1 MSGTKKAYNLDS
13 KNYFEFFNIEEK
25 FSISTRSLTNN
36 YKKVSEIL
44 REHLELENSI
54 LVQDRI
60 SFARRAFQTLQHPLE
75 RARYIIS
82 LHGVDNDIHDAIS
95 AEGVSLCSELG
106 YELSQCFTEEDIDLF
121 QESIKD
127 NSDFIIDN
135 IAKNIDEYNNYM
147 GAASLVS
154 AWYALHEL
162 YEQSKSKKLKIRDGI
177 TFVGF

>member
-1 MSGTKKAYNLDS
+1 MSGTKKTYNLDS

-25 FSISTRSLTNN
+25 FSISARSLTIH
-36 YKKVSEIL
+36 YKKVSAILIAQLEI
-44 REHLELENSI
+44 ENNI
-54 LVQDRI
+54 LVRDRI
-60 SFARRAFQTLQHPLE
+60 TFAQRAFQTLLNPLE

-95 AEGVSLCSELG
+95 AEDLSLCNELG
-106 YELSQCFTEEDIDLF
+106 YELSQCFAEEDIDLF

-127 NSDFIIDN
+127 NSDFIINN
-135 IAKNIDEYNNYM
+135 IAKNIDEYNNYE

-154 AWYALHEL
+154 SWYDLHEL
-162 YEQSKSKKLKIRDGI
+162 YEQSKSKRLKMRDGI